1 MAAPA
6 KENLGESNAPAPISV
21 DSKVFCSVFIF
32 GNLLA
37 WPAISGVKGIIT
49 SDRTIVLL

>member
-1 MAAPA
+1 MSSPA
-6 KENLGESNAPAPISV
+6 KENLGESNAAVPTSV

-37 WPAISGVKGIIT
+37 WLATFRG
-49 SDRTIVLL
+49 